1 MTLQLALIILIL
13 LLLAY
18 IIYLHVRLARNNLYL
33 ESTVRRLSGIEKS
46 WTSEEMVRFMRELKK
61 VSYFS
66 SFFTDRLFEEEPTGF
81 LLGNL
86 KDSRIFIHYTRE
98 EDVAGEILRN
108 GFMFA
113 DSFYK
118 TALPV
123 TGDRLDL
130 LVKHN
135 NRKSFGDFLIVI
147 CISNDLYDH
156 YNSEISLR
164 ELKEV
169 SVENILTEKA
179 PSRNENSDVMYLLPN
194 KFVKGFINHRTGEI
208 KPNPEFNP
216 GYNSILF
223 EKNLDTFTGR
233 KIS

>member
-33 ESTVRRLSGIEKS
+33 ESTVKRLSGIEKS
-46 WTSEEMVRFMRELKK
+46 WTSEEMVRFLKELKK

-135 NRKSFGDFLIVI
+135 SRKSFGEYLIVI
-147 CISNDLYDH
+147 CISNEIYDH
-156 YNSEISLR
+156 YNSEIGLR

-179 PSRNENSDVMYLLPN
+179 PSRNENSDLMYLLPN
-194 KFVKGFINHRTGEI
+194 KFVKGFINHRTGDI

-216 GYNSILF
+216 GYNSLSF

-233 KIS
+233 KRS